1 MTIIVISMS
10 LLLFDI
16 EGTTSDI
23 KFVKDV
29 MFPYSERELPGF
41 LERNLNNAEV
51 QTLMKSTSLEELL
64 GFIRD
69 DVKHPTLKKLQ
80 GMIWQNAFENGD
92 FQAPLYEDVLPA
104 WNKWKEDGFLLG
116 IYSSGSVT
124 AQKMFFGHTT
134 EGNLLD
140 YLSHHFDLEMGGKK
154 EATSY
159 KSIADSLGL
168 PPKEILFLSDVPEE
182 LEAAQSSEFQVAHVV
197 RPGTEDSSFPIIHSF
212 AELELSR

>member
-1 MTIIVISMS
+1 MEFKGLSY
-10 LLLFDI
+10 LLFDI

-23 KFVKDV
+23 KFVKEV

-41 LERNLNNAEV
+41 LERNQNNSEV
-51 QTLMKSTSLEELL
+51 QALMKSTSLEELL

-69 DVKHPTLKKLQ
+69 DVKHPALKKIQ

-92 FQAPLYEDVLPA
+92 FKAPLYEDVLPA
-104 WNKWKEDGFLLG
+104 WNQWKEEGYKLG

-134 EGNLLD
+134 EGDLLNH
-140 YLSHHFDLEMGGKK
+140 LENHFDLEIGGKK
-154 EATSY
+154 EAESY
-159 KSIADSLGL
+159 KTIADMLGL
-168 PPKEILFLSDVPEE
+168 PPQEILFLSDVPEE
-182 LEAAQSSEFQVAHVV
+182 LAAAQNSEFQVAHVV
-197 RPGTEDSSFPIIHSF
+197 RPGTETSSFPTIRSF